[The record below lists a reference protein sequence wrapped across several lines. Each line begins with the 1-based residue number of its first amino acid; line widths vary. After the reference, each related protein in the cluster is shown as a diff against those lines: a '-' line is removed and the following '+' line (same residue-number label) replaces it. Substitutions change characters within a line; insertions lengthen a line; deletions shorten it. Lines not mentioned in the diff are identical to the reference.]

1 MSTPDSTQGAGNQAL
16 DLYFKVTKEALQ
28 ILMEVKKLQKD
39 NPEVLENTE
48 IPIVKVNETQ
58 IMSILNYT
66 DTMSNLNIGQMMTM
80 VQGLRANS

>member
-1 MSTPDSTQGAGNQAL
+1 
-16 DLYFKVTKEALQ
+16 
-28 ILMEVKKLQKD
+28 MEVKKLQKD